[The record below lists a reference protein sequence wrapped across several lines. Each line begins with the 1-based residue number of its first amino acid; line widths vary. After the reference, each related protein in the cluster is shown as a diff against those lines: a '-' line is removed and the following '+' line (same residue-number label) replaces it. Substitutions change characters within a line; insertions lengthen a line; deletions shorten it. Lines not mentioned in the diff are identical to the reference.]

1 MLTRTLEAVI
11 VIEII
16 AIVAFLI
23 GLVIL
28 AALP

>member
-1 MLTRTLEAVI
+1 MFTRTLEAVI

-28 AALP
+28 AVLP